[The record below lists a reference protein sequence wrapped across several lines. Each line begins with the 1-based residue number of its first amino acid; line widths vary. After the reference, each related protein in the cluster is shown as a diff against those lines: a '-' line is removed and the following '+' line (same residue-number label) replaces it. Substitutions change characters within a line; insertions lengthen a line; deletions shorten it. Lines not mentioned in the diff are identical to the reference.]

1 MPTLIRPR
9 SQRKGQPAVTSAVW
23 HIRYRCPARRRS
35 VVISTRC
42 RSRRNA
48 EKCLAEF
55 VDLLERGEVGLENPF
70 LARREQQAEA
80 VTRLAVASCLEAFE
94 ADLRAGRVRKGKR
107 KAVST
112 SHADLTLARVR
123 RVLEGCAI
131 GRVTALS
138 ADAVNALLDRLQASG
153 EVRTAQTR
161 KHYERAIKS
170 FSRWLA
176 AAGRL
181 ERDPLGRLEV
191 THVDAA
197 DVVHDRGAF
206 TPGEIEAIAAA
217 ARPGPAYRGLSVE
230 RRALLYLFA
239 ASTGLRAKEC
249 AAVRKRDFGAALTL
263 VRVAGEFTKNS
274 KEAVQPVPSFLRP
287 ALGGLLEGLGDDDFL
302 WPGGWAKDERG
313 RWAPAGWVAGKDAGE
328 LLRRDAAR
336 AGIAIGRAGREANG
350 GRVLD
355 FHSLR
360 HSYVSALDRAGLS
373 EGLARKLARASSRA
387 ILERYTHREFAELA
401 EAVEA
406 LPAIAIPA
414 AGADSAASTAFE
426 PHALVASHSDP
437 SGPNGPGLGGGGRAG
452 DGSLG
457 AGRA

>member
-1 MPTLIRPR
+1 MPNLLRPK
-9 SQRKGQPAVTSAVW
+9 SQRKGRPAVTSAVW
-23 HIRYRCPARRRS
+23 HIRYHCPVRRRS

-42 RSRRNA
+42 KSRRNA
-48 EKCLAEF
+48 EACLREF
-55 VDLLERGEVGLENPF
+55 ADLLERGEVGLENPF
-70 LARREQQAEA
+70 LARHKSRGEE
-80 VTRLAVASCLEAFE
+80 VERLSADACLAAFE
-94 ADLRAGRVRKGKR
+94 ADLRAGRVRKGRR
-107 KAVST
+107 KAVSAA
-112 SHADLTLARVR
+112 HADLTLARVR
-123 RVLEGCAI
+123 RVLEGAGI

-138 ADAVNALLDRLQASG
+138 TDAVNGLLDRLQAAG

-170 FSRWLA
+170 FGRWLA

-206 TPGEIEAIAAA
+206 RPDEVEAIAAA
-217 ARPGPAYRGLSVE
+217 AREGPTYRGLTGG
-230 RRALLYLFA
+230 RRGLLYHLFA
-239 ASTGLRAKEC
+239 ASTGFRAREC
-249 AAVRKRDFGAALTL
+249 AAVRKGDFGPGLAL
-263 VRVAGEFTKNS
+263 VRVAGEFTKNG
-274 KEAVQPVPSFLRP
+274 KEAVQPIPSFLRP
-287 ALGGLLEGLGDDDFL
+287 GLAAALGGMADEDFL
-302 WPGGWAKDERG
+302 WPGGWMKDERG

-328 LLRRDAAR
+328 PLRRDAAR

-406 LPAIAIPA
+406 LPAIGVPA
-414 AGADSAASTAFE
+414 AVAAGHGDSHPAAESPSSAAAAE
-426 PHALVASHSDP
+426 GQPGPDP
-437 SGPNGPGLGGGGRAG
+437 L
-452 DGSLG
+452 
-457 AGRA
+457 